1 MIISLLLLICY
12 TIFVYFIL
20 EKVYRGNLSYLLIYL
35 VSFLPIYF
43 LFQLIVFDFS
53 ENKLLVDLIK
63 YSKDFVIFSS
73 FIIVFFGSKQ
83 NIFSKEYEITF
94 LDKIIILFIILSSS
108 YTIIPIGEASFYVKL
123 LYLKNIYLI
132 GVVYYL
138 GRNFFIDK
146 NLFFSL
152 KKIFISILCIAF
164 LVSSIEY
171 FFNFHLH
178 SFFNYA
184 KFNLLINDIL
194 PEGNFG
200 LSWTFERSPD
210 QARFGSIFPNPLE
223 YSSNLLLFLTIP
235 LFAIL
240 DSKKNI
246 FKNLLIIL
254 IVFVSFYYAYSRA
267 SILSA
272 LIVIFAA
279 LLITK
284 NYKTVFYILV
294 LLLFSILIF
303 YFLAS
308 EDSIYFVID
317 TFTFNESSSFSHLI
331 EWIQAILTIIE
342 NPLGIGLAM
351 SGNASGVDQAIKIGG
366 ENQFLIYG
374 VQMGVISMILYSLM
388 LFKSIR
394 DSFSVFSQSK
404 GHIKELAFIVLLTKF
419 GLIIPLLTAN
429 AELYLF
435 VSLTTWFLIGSI
447 QRSYQK
453 ISLY

>member
-1 MIISLLLLICY
+1 MIISLLLLSCY
-12 TIFVYFIL
+12 TFFVYFIL
-20 EKVYRGNLSYLLIYL
+20 ERVYNGNLSFLLIYL
-35 VSFLPIYF
+35 VTFLPVYF
-43 LFQLIVFDFS
+43 IFQLIVFDFS
-53 ENKLLVDLIK
+53 ENVLLVDFIK

-73 FIIVFFGSKQ
+73 FFIVFFGSKKDF
-83 NIFSKEYEITF
+83 FSTELKTTF
-94 LDKIIILFIILSSS
+94 LDKTIILFIILSSI
-108 YTIIPIGEASFYVKL
+108 YAIIPIGEASFYVKL
-123 LYLKNIYLI
+123 IYLKNIYLI

-138 GRNFFIDK
+138 GRNFFISEY
-146 NLFFSL
+146 LFFNL
-152 KKIFISILCIAF
+152 KKILILILCIAF

-194 PEGNFG
+194 PEGNFD

-223 YSSNLLLFLTIP
+223 FSSNLILFLTIP

-240 DSKKNI
+240 HTKKNI

-272 LIVIFAA
+272 LIMIFTA

-284 NYKTVFYILV
+284 NYKKVFYILV
-294 LLLFSILIF
+294 LLFFSILIF
-303 YFLAS
+303 YFSAS

-374 VQMGVISMILYSLM
+374 VQMGVISMILYSIM

-404 GHIKELAFIVLLTKF
+404 GYVKELAFIVLLTKF

-453 ISLY
+453 IYQ

>member
-1 MIISLLLLICY
+1 MIISLLLLSCY
-12 TIFVYFIL
+12 TFFVYFIL
-20 EKVYRGNLSYLLIYL
+20 ERVYSGNLSFLLIYL
-35 VSFLPIYF
+35 ITFLPIYF
-43 LFQLIVFDFS
+43 IFQLIVFDFY
-53 ENKLLVDLIK
+53 ENILLVDLIK

-73 FIIVFFGSKQ
+73 FFIVFFGSKKG
-83 NIFSKEYEITF
+83 FFLKELKTTF
-94 LDKIIILFIILSSS
+94 LDKTVILFIILSSI
-108 YTIIPIGEASFYVKL
+108 YAIIPIGDTSFYIKL

-138 GRNFFIDK
+138 GRNFFINE
-146 NLFFSL
+146 NLFFNI

-184 KFNLLINDIL
+184 KFNLLVNDIL
-194 PEGNFG
+194 PQGNFD

-223 YSSNLLLFLTIP
+223 YSSNLILFLTIP

-240 DSKKNI
+240 VNKKNI
-246 FKNLLIIL
+246 LKNLLIIL
-254 IVFVSFYYAYSRA
+254 IVFISFYYAYSRA

-272 LIVIFAA
+272 LILIFVA
-279 LLITK
+279 LLITN
-284 NYKTVFYILV
+284 NYKLVSYILAI
-294 LLLFSILIF
+294 LFISIVIF
-303 YFLAS
+303 YFSAS

-342 NPLGIGLAM
+342 NPFGIGLAM
-351 SGNASGVDQAIKIGG
+351 SGNATGVDQAIKIGG

-374 VQMGVISMILYSLM
+374 VQMGVLSMILSSIM
-388 LFKSIR
+388 LFKAIK
-394 DSFSVFSQSK
+394 DSFSVFRLSK
-404 GHIKELAFIVLLTKF
+404 GYVKELAFIVLLTKF

-447 QRSYQK
+447 QRSFQK
-453 ISLY
+453 IYL

>member
-1 MIISLLLLICY
+1 MIISLLLLSCY
-12 TIFVYFIL
+12 TFFVYFIL
-20 EKVYRGNLSYLLIYL
+20 ERVYSGNLSFLLIYL
-35 VSFLPIYF
+35 ITFLPIYF
-43 LFQLIVFDFS
+43 IFQLIVFDFY
-53 ENKLLVDLIK
+53 ENILLVDLIK

-73 FIIVFFGSKQ
+73 FFIVFFGSKKD
-83 NIFSKEYEITF
+83 FLLKELKTTF
-94 LDKIIILFIILSSS
+94 LDKTVILFIILSSI
-108 YTIIPIGEASFYVKL
+108 YAIIPIGDASFYIKL

-138 GRNFFIDK
+138 GRNFFINE
-146 NLFFSL
+146 NLFFNI

-184 KFNLLINDIL
+184 KFNLLVNDIL
-194 PEGNFG
+194 PQGNFD

-223 YSSNLLLFLTIP
+223 YSSNLILFLTIP

-240 DSKKNI
+240 VNKKNI
-246 FKNLLIIL
+246 LKNLLIIL
-254 IVFVSFYYAYSRA
+254 IVFISFYYAYSRA

-272 LIVIFAA
+272 LILIFVA
-279 LLITK
+279 LLITN
-284 NYKTVFYILV
+284 NYKLVSYILAI
-294 LLLFSILIF
+294 LFISIVIF
-303 YFLAS
+303 YFSAS

-342 NPLGIGLAM
+342 NPFGIGLAM
-351 SGNASGVDQAIKIGG
+351 SGNAAGVDQAIKIGG

-374 VQMGVISMILYSLM
+374 VQMGVISMVLYSIM
-388 LFKSIR
+388 LFKAIK
-394 DSFSVFSQSK
+394 DSFSVFRLSK
-404 GHIKELAFIVLLTKF
+404 GYVKELAFIVLLTKF

-447 QRSYQK
+447 QRSFQK
-453 ISLY
+453 IYL

>member
-1 MIISLLLLICY
+1 MIISLLLLSCY
-12 TIFVYFIL
+12 TFFVYFIL
-20 EKVYRGNLSYLLIYL
+20 ERVYNGNLSFLLIYL
-35 VSFLPIYF
+35 VTFLPVYF
-43 LFQLIVFDFS
+43 IFQLIVFDFS
-53 ENKLLVDLIK
+53 ENVLLVDLIK

-73 FIIVFFGSKQ
+73 FFIVFFGSKKDF
-83 NIFSKEYEITF
+83 FSTELKTTF
-94 LDKIIILFIILSSS
+94 LDKTIILFIILSSI
-108 YTIIPIGEASFYVKL
+108 YAIIPIGEASFYVKL
-123 LYLKNIYLI
+123 IYLKNIYLI

-138 GRNFFIDK
+138 GRNFFISEY
-146 NLFFSL
+146 LFFNL
-152 KKIFISILCIAF
+152 KKILILILCIAF

-194 PEGNFG
+194 PEGNFD
-200 LSWTFERSPD
+200 LSWTFERSPN

-223 YSSNLLLFLTIP
+223 FSSNLILFLTIP

-240 DSKKNI
+240 HTKKNI

-272 LIVIFAA
+272 LIMIFTA

-284 NYKTVFYILV
+284 NYKKVFYILV
-294 LLLFSILIF
+294 LLFFSILIF
-303 YFLAS
+303 YFSAS

-317 TFTFNESSSFSHLI
+317 TYTFNESSSFSHLI

-374 VQMGVISMILYSLM
+374 VQMGVISMILYSIM

-404 GHIKELAFIVLLTKF
+404 GYVKELAFIVLLTKF

-453 ISLY
+453 IYQ

>member
-1 MIISLLLLICY
+1 MIISLLLLSCY
-12 TIFVYFIL
+12 TFFVYFIL
-20 EKVYRGNLSYLLIYL
+20 ERVYNGNLSFLLIYL
-35 VSFLPIYF
+35 VTFLPVYF
-43 LFQLIVFDFS
+43 IFQLIVFDFS
-53 ENKLLVDLIK
+53 ENVLLVDLIK

-73 FIIVFFGSKQ
+73 FFIVFFGSKKDF
-83 NIFSKEYEITF
+83 FSTELKTTF
-94 LDKIIILFIILSSS
+94 LDKTIILFIILSSI
-108 YTIIPIGEASFYVKL
+108 YAIIPIGEASFYVKL
-123 LYLKNIYLI
+123 IYLKNIYLI

-138 GRNFFIDK
+138 GRNFFISEY
-146 NLFFSL
+146 LFFNL
-152 KKIFISILCIAF
+152 KKILILILCIAF

-194 PEGNFG
+194 PEGNFD

-223 YSSNLLLFLTIP
+223 FSSNLILFLTIP

-240 DSKKNI
+240 HTKKNI

-272 LIVIFAA
+272 LIMIFTA

-284 NYKTVFYILV
+284 NYKKVFYILV
-294 LLLFSILIF
+294 LLFFSILIF
-303 YFLAS
+303 YYSAS

-374 VQMGVISMILYSLM
+374 VQMGVISMILYSIM

-404 GHIKELAFIVLLTKF
+404 GYVKELAFIVLLTKF

-453 ISLY
+453 IYQ

>member
-1 MIISLLLLICY
+1 MIISFLLLSCY
-12 TIFVYFIL
+12 TLFVYFIL
-20 EKVYRGNLSYLLIYL
+20 ERVYNSNLSFLLIYL
-35 VSFLPIYF
+35 VTFLPVYF
-43 LFQLIVFDFS
+43 IFQLIVFDFY
-53 ENKLLVDLIK
+53 ENVLLVDLIK

-73 FIIVFFGSKQ
+73 FFIVFFGSKKD
-83 NIFSKEYEITF
+83 FFLKELKTTF
-94 LDKIIILFIILSSS
+94 LDKIIILFIIVSSI
-108 YTIIPIGEASFYVKL
+108 YAIIPFGEASFYVKL

-138 GRNFFIDK
+138 GRNFFINE
-146 NLFFSL
+146 NLFLNL
-152 KKIFISILCIAF
+152 KKILISILCIAF
-164 LVSSIEY
+164 IVSSIEY

-223 YSSNLLLFLTIP
+223 FSSNLILFLTIP

-246 FKNLLIIL
+246 FKNLFIIL
-254 IVFVSFYYAYSRA
+254 IIFVSFYYAYSRA

-294 LLLFSILIF
+294 LLLFSTLIF
-303 YFLAS
+303 YFSAS

-351 SGNASGVDQAIKIGG
+351 SGNASGVDQAIK
-366 ENQFLIYG
+366 NWRR
-374 VQMGVISMILYSLM
+374 
-388 LFKSIR
+388 KSIFNLWCSNGSNFY
-394 DSFSVFSQSK
+394 D
-404 GHIKELAFIVLLTKF
+404 FIFTNV
-419 GLIIPLLTAN
+419 I
-429 AELYLF
+429 
-435 VSLTTWFLIGSI
+435 
-447 QRSYQK
+447 
-453 ISLY
+453 

>member
-1 MIISLLLLICY
+1 MIISLLLLSCY
-12 TIFVYFIL
+12 TFFVYFIL
-20 EKVYRGNLSYLLIYL
+20 ERVYNGNLSFLLIYL
-35 VSFLPIYF
+35 VTFLPVYF
-43 LFQLIVFDFS
+43 IFQLIVFDFS
-53 ENKLLVDLIK
+53 ENVLLVDLIK

-73 FIIVFFGSKQ
+73 FFIVFFGSKKDF
-83 NIFSKEYEITF
+83 FSTELKTTF
-94 LDKIIILFIILSSS
+94 LDKTIILFIILSSI
-108 YTIIPIGEASFYVKL
+108 YAIIPIGEASFYVKL
-123 LYLKNIYLI
+123 IYLKNIYLI

-138 GRNFFIDK
+138 GRNFFISEY
-146 NLFFSL
+146 LFFNL
-152 KKIFISILCIAF
+152 KKILILILCIAF

-194 PEGNFG
+194 PEGNFD

-223 YSSNLLLFLTIP
+223 FSSNLILFLTIP

-240 DSKKNI
+240 HTKKNI

-272 LIVIFAA
+272 LIMIFTA

-284 NYKTVFYILV
+284 NYKKVFYILV
-294 LLLFSILIF
+294 LLFFSILIF
-303 YFLAS
+303 YFSAS

-394 DSFSVFSQSK
+394 DSFSVFNQSK

-435 VSLTTWFLIGSI
+435 VSLTTWFLVGSI
-447 QRSYQK
+447 QRYYQK
-453 ISLY
+453 ISL

>member
-1 MIISLLLLICY
+1 L
-12 TIFVYFIL
+12 
-20 EKVYRGNLSYLLIYL
+20 
-35 VSFLPIYF
+35 
-43 LFQLIVFDFS
+43 
-53 ENKLLVDLIK
+53 
-63 YSKDFVIFSS
+63 
-73 FIIVFFGSKQ
+73 
-83 NIFSKEYEITF
+83 
-94 LDKIIILFIILSSS
+94 
-108 YTIIPIGEASFYVKL
+108 
-123 LYLKNIYLI
+123 
-132 GVVYYL
+132 
-138 GRNFFIDK
+138 
-146 NLFFSL
+146 
-152 KKIFISILCIAF
+152 ISILCIAF
-164 LVSSIEY
+164 IVSSIEY

-235 LFAIL
+235 LFEIF

-246 FKNLLIIL
+246 FKNLFIIL

-272 LIVIFAA
+272 LFVIFAA

-351 SGNASGVDQAIKIGG
+351 SGNASGVDQALKIGG

-374 VQMGVISMILYSLM
+374 VQMGVISIILYSLM

-394 DSFSVFSQSK
+394 DSFSVFNLSK

-435 VSLTTWFLIGSI
+435 VSLTTWFLIGSV

-453 ISLY
+453 IYQ

>member
-1 MIISLLLLICY
+1 MIISLLLLSCY
-12 TIFVYFIL
+12 TFFVYFIL
-20 EKVYRGNLSYLLIYL
+20 ERVYNGNLSFLLIYL
-35 VSFLPIYF
+35 VTFLPVYF
-43 LFQLIVFDFS
+43 IFQLIVFDFS
-53 ENKLLVDLIK
+53 ENVLLVDLIK

-73 FIIVFFGSKQ
+73 FFIVFFGSKKDF
-83 NIFSKEYEITF
+83 FSTELKTTF
-94 LDKIIILFIILSSS
+94 LDKTIILFIILSSI
-108 YTIIPIGEASFYVKL
+108 YAIIPIGEASFYVKL
-123 LYLKNIYLI
+123 IYLKNIYLI

-138 GRNFFIDK
+138 GRNFFISEY
-146 NLFFSL
+146 LFFNL
-152 KKIFISILCIAF
+152 KKILILILCIAF

-194 PEGNFG
+194 PEGNFD

-223 YSSNLLLFLTIP
+223 FSSNLILFLTIP

-240 DSKKNI
+240 HTKKNI

-272 LIVIFAA
+272 LIMIFTA

-284 NYKTVFYILV
+284 NYKKVFYILV
-294 LLLFSILIF
+294 LLFFSILIF
-303 YFLAS
+303 YFSAS

-374 VQMGVISMILYSLM
+374 VQMGVISMILYSIM

-394 DSFSVFSQSK
+394 DSFSVYSLSK
-404 GHIKELAFIVLLTKF
+404 GYIKNLL
-419 GLIIPLLTAN
+419 LLF
-429 AELYLF
+429 Y
-435 VSLTTWFLIGSI
+435 
-447 QRSYQK
+447 
-453 ISLY
+453 

>member
-1 MIISLLLLICY
+1 MIISLLLLSCY
-12 TIFVYFIL
+12 TFFVYFIL
-20 EKVYRGNLSYLLIYL
+20 ERVYNGNLSFLLIYL
-35 VSFLPIYF
+35 VTFLPVYF
-43 LFQLIVFDFS
+43 IFQLIVFDFS
-53 ENKLLVDLIK
+53 ENVLLVDLIK

-73 FIIVFFGSKQ
+73 FFIVFFGSKKDF
-83 NIFSKEYEITF
+83 FSTELKTTF
-94 LDKIIILFIILSSS
+94 LDKTIILFIILSSI
-108 YTIIPIGEASFYVKL
+108 YAIIPIGKASFYVKL
-123 LYLKNIYLI
+123 IYLKNIYLI

-138 GRNFFIDK
+138 GRNFFISEY
-146 NLFFSL
+146 LFFNL
-152 KKIFISILCIAF
+152 KKILILILCIAF

-194 PEGNFG
+194 PEGNFD

-223 YSSNLLLFLTIP
+223 FSSNLILFLTIP

-240 DSKKNI
+240 HTKKNI

-272 LIVIFAA
+272 LIMIFTA

-284 NYKTVFYILV
+284 NYKKVFYILV
-294 LLLFSILIF
+294 LLFFSILIF
-303 YFLAS
+303 YFSAS

-374 VQMGVISMILYSLM
+374 VQMGVISMILYSIM

-404 GHIKELAFIVLLTKF
+404 GYVKELAFIVLLTKF

-453 ISLY
+453 IYQ

>member
-1 MIISLLLLICY
+1 MIISLLLLSCY
-12 TIFVYFIL
+12 TFFVYFIL
-20 EKVYRGNLSYLLIYL
+20 ERVYNGNLSFLLIYL
-35 VSFLPIYF
+35 VTFLPVYF
-43 LFQLIVFDFS
+43 IFQLIVFDFS
-53 ENKLLVDLIK
+53 KNVLLVDLIK

-73 FIIVFFGSKQ
+73 FFIVFFGSKKDF
-83 NIFSKEYEITF
+83 FSTELKTTF
-94 LDKIIILFIILSSS
+94 LDKTIILFIILSSI
-108 YTIIPIGEASFYVKL
+108 YAIIPIGEASFYVKL
-123 LYLKNIYLI
+123 IYLKNIYLI

-138 GRNFFIDK
+138 GRNFFISEY
-146 NLFFSL
+146 LFFNL
-152 KKIFISILCIAF
+152 KKILILILCIAF

-194 PEGNFG
+194 PEGNFD

-223 YSSNLLLFLTIP
+223 FSSNLILFLTIP

-240 DSKKNI
+240 HTKKNI

-272 LIVIFAA
+272 LIMIFTA

-284 NYKTVFYILV
+284 NYKKVFYILV
-294 LLLFSILIF
+294 LLFFSILIF
-303 YFLAS
+303 YFSAS

-374 VQMGVISMILYSLM
+374 VQMGVISMILYSIM

-394 DSFSVFSQSK
+394 DSFSVYSLSK

-435 VSLTTWFLIGSI
+435 VSLTTWFLIGSV
-447 QRSYQK
+447 QRSYLK
-453 ISLY
+453 IYL

>member
-1 MIISLLLLICY
+1 MIISLLLLSCY
-12 TIFVYFIL
+12 TFFVYFIL
-20 EKVYRGNLSYLLIYL
+20 ERVYNGNLSFLLIYL
-35 VSFLPIYF
+35 VTFLPVYF
-43 LFQLIVFDFS
+43 IFQLIVFDFS
-53 ENKLLVDLIK
+53 ENVLLVDLIK

-73 FIIVFFGSKQ
+73 FFIVFFGSKKDF
-83 NIFSKEYEITF
+83 FSTELKTTF
-94 LDKIIILFIILSSS
+94 LDKTIILFIILSSI
-108 YTIIPIGEASFYVKL
+108 YAIIPIGEASFYVKL
-123 LYLKNIYLI
+123 IYLKNIYLI

-138 GRNFFIDK
+138 GRNFFISEY
-146 NLFFSL
+146 LFFNL
-152 KKIFISILCIAF
+152 KKILILILCIAF

-194 PEGNFG
+194 PEGNFD
-200 LSWTFERSPD
+200 LSWTFERSPN

-223 YSSNLLLFLTIP
+223 FSSNLILFLTIP

-240 DSKKNI
+240 HTKKNI

-272 LIVIFAA
+272 LIMIFTA

-284 NYKTVFYILV
+284 NYKKVFYILV
-294 LLLFSILIF
+294 LLFFSILIF
-303 YFLAS
+303 YFSAS

-374 VQMGVISMILYSLM
+374 VQMGVISMILYSIM

-404 GHIKELAFIVLLTKF
+404 GYVKELAFIVLLTKF
-419 GLIIPLLTAN
+419 GLIIPLLKTN

-447 QRSYQK
+447 QRSYK
-453 ISLY
+453 KFIIN

>member
-1 MIISLLLLICY
+1 MIISLLLLSCY
-12 TIFVYFIL
+12 TFFVYFIL
-20 EKVYRGNLSYLLIYL
+20 ERVYSGNLSFLLIYL
-35 VSFLPIYF
+35 ITFLPVYLI
-43 LFQLIVFDFS
+43 FQLIVFYFS
-53 ENKLLVDLIK
+53 ENVLLVDLIK

-73 FIIVFFGSKQ
+73 FFIVFFGSKKD
-83 NIFSKEYEITF
+83 FFLKELKTTF
-94 LDKIIILFIILSSS
+94 LDKTIILFIMLSSI
-108 YTIIPIGEASFYVKL
+108 YAIAPIGEASFYVKL

-138 GRNFFIDK
+138 GRNFFINE
-146 NLFFSL
+146 NLFFNL
-152 KKIFISILCIAF
+152 KKILISILCIAF
-164 LVSSIEY
+164 IVSSIEY

-184 KFNLLINDIL
+184 KFNLLINNIL

-223 YSSNLLLFLTIP
+223 FSSNLMLFLTIP

-246 FKNLLIIL
+246 FKNLFIIL
-254 IVFVSFYYAYSRA
+254 IIFVSFYYAYSRA

-294 LLLFSILIF
+294 LLLFSTLIF
-303 YFLAS
+303 YYVAS
-308 EDSIYFVID
+308 EESIYFIID

-394 DSFSVFSQSK
+394 DSFSVFSLSK

-453 ISLY
+453 IFQ

>member
-1 MIISLLLLICY
+1 MIISLLLLLCY
-12 TIFVYFIL
+12 TFFVYFIL
-20 EKVYRGNLSYLLIYL
+20 ERVYNGNLSFLLIYL
-35 VSFLPIYF
+35 VTFLPVYF
-43 LFQLIVFDFS
+43 IFQLIVFDFY
-53 ENKLLVDLIK
+53 ENVLLVDLIK

-73 FIIVFFGSKQ
+73 FFIVFFGSKKD
-83 NIFSKEYEITF
+83 FFLMELKTTF
-94 LDKIIILFIILSSS
+94 LDKIIILFIMLSSI
-108 YTIIPIGEASFYVKL
+108 YAIIPIGEASLYVKL
-123 LYLKNIYLI
+123 IYLKNIYLI

-138 GRNFFIDK
+138 GRNFFINE
-146 NLFFSL
+146 NLFFNL
-152 KKIFISILCIAF
+152 KKIMISILCIAF

-223 YSSNLLLFLTIP
+223 FSSNLILFLTIP

-246 FKNLLIIL
+246 FKNLFIIL

-272 LIVIFAA
+272 LIMIFTA

-303 YFLAS
+303 YFSAS
-308 EDSIYFVID
+308 EDSIYFFID
-317 TFTFNESSSFSHLI
+317 TFTFNESSSFSHLV

-394 DSFSVFSQSK
+394 DSFSVFSLSN
-404 GHIKELAFIVLLTKF
+404 GYIKELAFIVLLTKF

-435 VSLTTWFLIGSI
+435 VSLTTWFIIGSI

-453 ISLY
+453 ISL

>member
-1 MIISLLLLICY
+1 MIISFLLLSCY
-12 TIFVYFIL
+12 TLFVYFIL
-20 EKVYRGNLSYLLIYL
+20 ERVYNGNLSFLLIYL
-35 VSFLPIYF
+35 VTFLPVYF
-43 LFQLIVFDFS
+43 IFQLIVFDFY
-53 ENKLLVDLIK
+53 ENVLLVDLIK

-73 FIIVFFGSKQ
+73 FFIVFFGSKKD
-83 NIFSKEYEITF
+83 FFLKELKTTF
-94 LDKIIILFIILSSS
+94 LDKIIILFIILSSI
-108 YTIIPIGEASFYVKL
+108 YAIIPFGGASFYVKL

-138 GRNFFIDK
+138 GRNFSINE
-146 NLFFSL
+146 NLFLNL
-152 KKIFISILCIAF
+152 KKILISILCIAF
-164 LVSSIEY
+164 IVSSIEY

-223 YSSNLLLFLTIP
+223 FSSNLILFLTIP

-246 FKNLLIIL
+246 FKNLFLILII
-254 IVFVSFYYAYSRA
+254 FVSFYYAYSRA

-272 LIVIFAA
+272 IIVIFAA

-284 NYKTVFYILV
+284 NYMTVFYILV
-294 LLLFSILIF
+294 LLLFSTLIF
-303 YFLAS
+303 YFSAS

-351 SGNASGVDQAIKIGG
+351 SGNASGVNQAIKIGG

-374 VQMGVISMILYSLM
+374 VQMGVISMILYSLI

-453 ISLY
+453 FFQ

>member
-1 MIISLLLLICY
+1 MIISLILLTCY
-12 TIFVYFIL
+12 MFFVYFIL
-20 EKVYRGNLSYLLIYL
+20 EKVYIGNLSYLLIYL
-35 VSFLPIYF
+35 VTFLPIYF
-43 LFQLIVFDFS
+43 LFQLIIFDFS
-53 ENKLLVDLIK
+53 KNILFVDLIK

-73 FIIVFFGSKQ
+73 FIIVFFGTKQ
-83 NIFSKEYEITF
+83 NFFSKEYKITF
-94 LDKIIILFIILSSS
+94 LDKIIILFIMLSSI
-108 YTIIPIGEASFYVKL
+108 YAILPIGEASFYVKL

-132 GVVYYL
+132 GIVYYL
-138 GRNFFIDK
+138 GRNFLINE
-146 NLFFSL
+146 NLFFNL
-152 KKIFISILCIAF
+152 KKIFISILCVAF

-171 FFNFHLH
+171 FFNYHLH

-184 KFNLLINDIL
+184 KFNLLVNDIL

-200 LSWTFERSPD
+200 LSWTFERSPN
-210 QARFGSIFPNPLE
+210 QARLGSIFPNPLE
-223 YSSNLLLFLTIP
+223 FSSNLILFLTIP

-240 DSKKNI
+240 KNKKNI

-272 LIVIFAA
+272 LIMIFVA

-284 NYKTVFYILV
+284 NYKLVFYILAF
-294 LLLFSILIF
+294 LLFSILIF
-303 YFLAS
+303 YFAAS

-331 EWIQAILTIIE
+331 EWVQAILTIIE

-351 SGNASGVDQAIKIGG
+351 SGNASGVDQAVKIGG

-388 LFKSIR
+388 LFKSIK
-394 DSFSVFSQSK
+394 DSFSVYSLSK

-435 VSLTTWFLIGSI
+435 VSLTTWFLIGSV
-447 QRSYQK
+447 QRSYLK
-453 ISLY
+453 IYL